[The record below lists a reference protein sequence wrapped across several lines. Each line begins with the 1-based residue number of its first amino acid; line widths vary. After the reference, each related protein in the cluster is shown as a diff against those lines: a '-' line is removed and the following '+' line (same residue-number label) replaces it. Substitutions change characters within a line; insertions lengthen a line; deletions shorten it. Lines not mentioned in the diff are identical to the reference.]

1 MRDVPAKLYERE
13 LPSYMEY
20 IKLNNGLAMPSL
32 GYGVFQINDEEA
44 ARCVADAI
52 EVGYRLIDTAQAYGN
67 ERGVGEGIRRS
78 GVAREDLFLTT
89 KVWISNAGERKAA
102 ASIDESLKRLGTDY
116 IDLLLVHQPFGDYY
130 GTWRAM
136 ETALMMGKVRAVG
149 VSNFSRGRFTDLLAR
164 RRTVLRQRSAVRIGA
179 TPPQNGGTGGFALV
193 DTTRHHRHS
202 QEHTQG
208 THAGKLRHLR
218 FPTLCRRNA
227 TRGCAQPNGHGN
239 KKFRRPGIYQ
249 TAAVLRALI
258 FFIYID
264 TRHRLSERNIWKTKL
279 QKRSFEIFKFVGR
292 TG

>member
-1 MRDVPAKLYERE
+1 
-13 LPSYMEY
+13 
-20 IKLNNGLAMPSL
+20 MPSL

-89 KVWISNAGERKAA
+89 KVWISNAGEHKAA
-102 ASIDESLKRLGTDY
+102 TSIDESLKRLGTDY

-136 ETALMMGKVRAVG
+136 ETDLMMGKVRAVG
-149 VSNFSRGRFTDLLAR
+149 VGAALAR
-164 RRTVLRQRSAVRIGA
+164 RRAVLRQRSAVRIGA
-179 TPPQNGGTGGFALV
+179 TSPQNCGTGGFALV
-193 DTTRHHRHS
+193 DATRHHRHS
-202 QEHTQG
+202 QEHPQG

-227 TRGCAQPNGHGN
+227 TRRRAQPNGHGN

-249 TAAVLRALI
+249 TAAVLRSLI

-264 TRHRLSERNIWKTKL
+264 TRHRLSERNIWKTKQL
-279 QKRSFEIFKFVGR
+279 KRSFEIFKFVVRIG
-292 TG
+292 

>member
-1 MRDVPAKLYERE
+1 
-13 LPSYMEY
+13 MEY

-52 EVGYRLIDTAQAYGN
+52 AVGYRLIDTAQAYGN

-130 GTWRAM
+130 GTWRTM

-149 VSNFSRGRFTDLLAR
+149 VSNFSRGRFTDLAVHNKILPAVNQLETNVLSQQREMEALLDQFDARIMAWAPLSQGDGQFFDNEVLCELAQHHHKTVAQVALR
-164 RRTVLRQRSAVRIGA
+164 WLTQRGIIAIPKSTHKERMQENFDIFDFQLSADEMQRVDALNRTD
-179 TPPQNGGTGGFALV
+179 TGT
-193 DTTRHHRHS
+193 
-202 QEHTQG
+202 
-208 THAGKLRHLR
+208 
-218 FPTLCRRNA
+218 RNFDD
-227 TRGCAQPNGHGN
+227 PE
-239 KKFRRPGIYQ
+239 
-249 TAAVLRALI
+249 
-258 FFIYID
+258 YIKQL
-264 TRHRLSERNIWKTKL
+264 LSY
-279 QKRSFEIFKFVGR
+279 VP
-292 TG
+292 

>member
-1 MRDVPAKLYERE
+1 
-13 LPSYMEY
+13 MEY

-52 EVGYRLIDTAQAYGN
+52 KVGYRLIDTAQAYGN

-89 KVWISNAGERKAA
+89 KVWISNAGERKAP

-149 VSNFSRGRFTDLLAR
+149 VSNFSRGRFTDLAVHNKILPAVNQLETNVLSQQREMEGLLDQFDARIMAWAPLSQGDGQFFDNEVLCELAQHHHK
-164 RRTVLRQRSAVRIGA
+164 TVAQVALRWLTQRGIIAIPKSTHKERMQENFDIFDFQLSADEMQRVDA
-179 TPPQNGGTGGFALV
+179 LNQTDTGTRNF
-193 DTTRHHRHS
+193 DDP
-202 QEHTQG
+202 EYI
-208 THAGKLRHLR
+208 KLL
-218 FPTLCRRNA
+218 
-227 TRGCAQPNGHGN
+227 
-239 KKFRRPGIYQ
+239 
-249 TAAVLRALI
+249 
-258 FFIYID
+258 
-264 TRHRLSERNIWKTKL
+264 LSY
-279 QKRSFEIFKFVGR
+279 VP
-292 TG
+292 

>member
-1 MRDVPAKLYERE
+1 
-13 LPSYMEY
+13 MEY
-20 IKLNNGLAMPSL
+20 IKLNNGLVMPSL

-136 ETALMMGKVRAVG
+136 ETALMMGKVRALG
-149 VSNFSRGRFTDLLAR
+149 VSNFSRGRFTDLAVHNKILPAVNQLE
-164 RRTVLRQRSAVRIGA
+164 TNVLS
-179 TPPQNGGTGGFALV
+179 
-193 DTTRHHRHS
+193 
-202 QEHTQG
+202 
-208 THAGKLRHLR
+208 
-218 FPTLCRRNA
+218 
-227 TRGCAQPNGHGN
+227 
-239 KKFRRPGIYQ
+239 
-249 TAAVLRALI
+249 
-258 FFIYID
+258 
-264 TRHRLSERNIWKTKL
+264 
-279 QKRSFEIFKFVGR
+279 
-292 TG
+292 